1 MGPDHVTPSERRMR
15 SDARDNRDKV
25 LRAARAVFAEEGAHA
40 SLNRIAQRA
49 GVGPGTLYRHFP
61 SLQALLVAI
70 IRDDVDRLCAAGHE
84 LLGHPD
90 PGDALRIW
98 LHKVAVHA
106 TAMRGLVAAQMLA
119 VSGSDADAAL
129 AACHDE
135 IRAAGSALLDRTRPH
150 GAVTTDIDI
159 GDLLTLVNAVA
170 WASEQ
175 AHDDPRLLD
184 RLMTFVGRGLG

>member
-1 MGPDHVTPSERRMR
+1 MR
-15 SDARDNRDKV
+15 SDARHNRDKV
-25 LRAARAVFAEEGAHA
+25 LRAARAEFADAGAQA

-70 IRDDVDRLCAAGHE
+70 IRDDVDRLCAAGHD
-84 LLGHPD
+84 LTDHPD
-90 PGDALRIW
+90 PGDALRVW
-98 LHKVAVHA
+98 LRKVAVHA

-119 VSGSDADAAL
+119 ATGSGSSSSSSSDADAAL
-129 AACHDE
+129 AACHDK
-135 IRAAGSALLDRTRPH
+135 IRAAGIALLDRARRQ

-184 RLMTFVGRGLG
+184 RLMAPVVRGLG